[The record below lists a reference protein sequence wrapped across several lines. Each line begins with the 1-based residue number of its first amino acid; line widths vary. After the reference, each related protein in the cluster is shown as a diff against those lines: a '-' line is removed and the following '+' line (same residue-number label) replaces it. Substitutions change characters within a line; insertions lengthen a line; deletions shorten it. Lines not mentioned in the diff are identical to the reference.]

1 MGEPDPAVLRW
12 VATCVEPG
20 ASVASVASVVSVVSV
35 TGLGRLGGSPWLVR
49 LSGSDIDEVV
59 VRVGDEAS
67 VALLAT
73 EAAALEVIAASDV
86 PGPRLLGVTTG
97 GPTAPGVFALVMTR
111 VPGTS
116 RSTGAPSTARLRALG
131 EAVAMVHAA
140 PLPSSS
146 HLPVRRRP
154 IEPVDFDAVRRSEPA
169 RPLLVEAEDVLRR
182 IPMPDHR
189 PVFVHG
195 DFWHGNAMWDHDR
208 LTGIVDWECAGVGH
222 PGIDL
227 GMQRCDAALAVGP
240 SGADAVLAGYES
252 ATGRA
257 AADVA
262 YWDVVGA
269 LATPP
274 TMDWFV
280 QTMVAHGHTELD
292 PPTLLARRDAFLA
305 AALDTLR

>member
-1 MGEPDPAVLRW
+1 M
-12 VATCVEPG
+12 
-20 ASVASVASVVSVVSV
+20 
-35 TGLGRLGGSPWLVR
+35 
-49 LSGSDIDEVV
+49 
-59 VRVGDEAS
+59 
-67 VALLAT
+67 
-73 EAAALEVIAASDV
+73 
-86 PGPRLLGVTTG
+86 G
-97 GPTAPGVFALVMTR
+97 GPATPGVFALVMTR

-116 RSTGAPSTARLRALG
+116 RSTVEPSTARLRALG

-140 PLPSSS
+140 PVPTSP
-146 HLPVRRRP
+146 HLPVRQRP
-154 IEPVDFDAVRRSEPA
+154 IDPVDFDAIRRSEPA

-195 DFWHGNAMWDHDR
+195 DFWHGNTMWDHDQ
-208 LTGIVDWECAGVGH
+208 LTGIVDWECAGIGH

-227 GMQRCDAALAVGP
+227 GMQRCDAALVVGL

-252 ATGRA
+252 AIGHP

-262 YWDVVGA
+262 YWDVAGA

-274 TMDWFV
+274 TMGWFV
-280 QTMVAHGHTELD
+280 QTIVGQGRTDLD

-305 AALDTLR
+305 AALDSIR